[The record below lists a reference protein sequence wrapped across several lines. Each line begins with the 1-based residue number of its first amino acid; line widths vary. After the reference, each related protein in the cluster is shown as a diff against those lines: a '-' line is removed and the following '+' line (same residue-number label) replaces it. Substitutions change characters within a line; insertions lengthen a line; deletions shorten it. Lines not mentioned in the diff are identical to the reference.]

1 MDVRWIGPD
10 GGIETHDPSALRELL
25 KRPDGFVWV
34 DVPECDAATG
44 AALAE
49 VFRFHPLSLRECQER
64 VPLPKIHAYADH
76 FFIVL
81 HGVETDDAG
90 AHYMVELDI
99 FLSVRYLV
107 TVHGPSE
114 AGVPSEALARE
125 ARTVMSKIEGGRF
138 KPKLPAELAH
148 AMVTSVARRLEGQL
162 AVLAGR
168 IGALERR
175 VMTGDTRRHDAVL
188 EELFRVRHQLL
199 TVRTIATQSHEV
211 HARLAVMARATVPD
225 SVFWVEDLL
234 DFFHRLRNICDGQK
248 ELLQEVLDF
257 YQTRIAN
264 ELSHFVKRLTSVG
277 AILVVDTLI
286 AGIYGMNFQFMP
298 EIHWRYGYPIALGM
312 MVVVSAILVVFFRRR
327 DWL

>member
-1 MDVRWIGPD
+1 MNVRWITPQGVEPR
-10 GGIETHDPSALRELL
+10 ALADVPELL
-25 KRPDGFVWV
+25 KRSDGFVWI
-34 DVPECDAATG
+34 DISECDATTST
-44 AALAE
+44 ALAE

-76 FFIVL
+76 FFVVL
-81 HGVETDDAG
+81 HGVEADAG
-90 AHYMVELDI
+90 GTVRLLELDV

-107 TVHGPSE
+107 TVQSTREGS
-114 AGVPSEALARE
+114 ALASR
-125 ARTVMSKIEGGRF
+125 IESGRF
-138 KPKLPAELAH
+138 RPKLPAELAH
-148 AMVTSVARRLEGQL
+148 AIVTALARRLEAQL
-162 AVLAGR
+162 ATLAGQ
-168 IGALERR
+168 INALERQ
-175 VMTGDTRRHDAVL
+175 VMTGETHRHDAVL

-199 TVRTIATQSHEV
+199 TVRTIATQSYEV
-211 HARLAVMARATVPD
+211 VGRLAALTRQTVPETA
-225 SVFWVEDLL
+225 FWVEDLL

-286 AGIYGMNFQFMP
+286 AGIYGMNFRAMP
-298 EIHWRYGYPIALGM
+298 ELDWAYGYPMALGIM
-312 MVVVSAILVVFFRRR
+312 AVVSAVLVVFFRKR